1 MAEKRELEVRESM
14 FIYTMKSRSYALGLY
29 NFIRGAG
36 GLKPGWGYNWKD
48 KEFWNML
55 TESYRNTPFISP
67 GLIQRCSGFVL
78 FAVVVVIIII
88 FF

>member
-1 MAEKRELEVRESM
+1 
-14 FIYTMKSRSYALGLY
+14 MKSRLYALGLY

-78 FAVVVVIIII
+78 FVVVVVVVVIII
-88 FF
+88 FFWGAYN